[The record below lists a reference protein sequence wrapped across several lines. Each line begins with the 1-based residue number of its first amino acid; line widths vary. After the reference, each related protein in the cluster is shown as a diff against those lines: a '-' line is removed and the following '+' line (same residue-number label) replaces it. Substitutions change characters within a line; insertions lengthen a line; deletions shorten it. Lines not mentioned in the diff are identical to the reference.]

1 MKQTPERRKKAEKQ
15 AIQAPAHRPAQDREA
30 KFSGVAETA
39 MISLWARA
47 RETIRPTPLFKDTR
61 AVEWIQRMNYNF
73 GRFDESWKTQ
83 TSVAIRTWILDKEIS
98 KHLRD
103 NPDSMVVN
111 LGAGF
116 DNRFW
121 RIDNGTILW
130 YDIDLPAL
138 IDKKKQMIKETDRY
152 RMLGKSILDFS
163 WMDEL
168 ETGSRPLTIIAEGV
182 LMYLEQSEISDLFSA
197 LAETYH
203 GADMFLEL
211 LAPGVVGS
219 VYHDTCNTMDAGFR
233 WSLLNSRD
241 LEAVHTRLQ
250 FIEEWCVLDFFRE
263 RWDWIGRY
271 ADIPLFRNYFGE
283 KIVHITIR

>member
-1 MKQTPERRKKAEKQ
+1 MKQTKK
-15 AIQAPAHRPAQDREA
+15 HRIKPGSRDIHTSPRCPTADRA
-30 KFSGVAETA
+30 SVLSGVTETA
-39 MISLWARA
+39 MLTLWARA
-47 RETIRPTPLFKDTR
+47 RETMRPSPLFKDTR
-61 AVEWIQRMNYNF
+61 AMEWVRRMQYDF

-83 TSVAIRTWILDKEIS
+83 TSIAIRTWILDREIS
-98 KHLRD
+98 KHLKN
-103 NPDSMVVN
+103 NPESVVIN
-111 LGAGF
+111 LGSGF

-130 YDIDLPAL
+130 YDIDLPDV
-138 IDKKKQMIKETDRY
+138 IDKKKQMINETDRY
-152 RMLGKSILDFS
+152 RMLGKSILDYS

-168 ETGSRPLTIIAEGV
+168 EIGSRPLTIIAEGV
-182 LMYLEQSEISDLFSA
+182 LMYLEQAEVSDLFST
-197 LAETYH
+197 LAGTYQ

-219 VYHDTCNTMDAGFR
+219 IYHDTCNTMDAGFK

-241 LEAVHTRLQ
+241 LEAVNTRLQ
-250 FIEEWCVLDFFRE
+250 FKEEWCVLDFFRE

-271 ADIPLFRNYFGE
+271 ADIPMFRNYFGE